1 MRKITILLL
10 AFLFCSLTFLS
21 AQDKIYRQNGKIV
34 EAKIIEVGSSEI
46 KYKEFNNP
54 NGPIYVLET
63 DRIKK
68 IVYENGKEERFED
81 NLKDPERYEGQLKKA
96 LKINFFSP
104 LYGYTEIGFEKS
116 TGVGKGYEFSVGFI
130 GLGKSER
137 IDWYY
142 NQVGTAKKGQG
153 GAFISAGYKFGKLP
167 SFVLFGKTKMSHIM
181 QGTYAKPIL
190 YIGHYKENQ
199 VIEKGNSTYEVGKQ
213 NVTFG
218 ALQIE
223 IGKQWVFGDKV
234 VLDFYYGLGYGI
246 DNKEET
252 YQPFNPGYNYYDE
265 ATAFNYANARAGK
278 SPGLSATFGL
288 KLGLLLK

>member
-1 MRKITILLL
+1 MKKIQLLI
-10 AFLFCSLTFLS
+10 ACLFCSVTFLF

-34 EAKIIEVGSSEI
+34 EAKIIEISASEI

-54 NGPIYVLET
+54 DGPIYVLET

-68 IVYENGKEERFED
+68 IVYENGKEEKFED
-81 NLKDPERYEGQLKKA
+81 NLKDPERYTGQLKKA

-104 LYGYTEIGFEKS
+104 LYGYTEIGLEKS

-142 NQVGTAKKGQG
+142 NQVGTAKKGQT

-167 SFVLFGKTKMSHIM
+167 SFILFGKTKMSHIM

-199 VIEKGNSTYEVGKQ
+199 IVEKGNSTYEVGKQ

-218 ALQIE
+218 ALKIE
-223 IGKQWVFGDKV
+223 IGKQWVFADKV
-234 VLDFYYGLGYGI
+234 VLDLYYGLGYGI
-246 DNKEET
+246 DNKEDT
-252 YQPFNPGYNYYDE
+252 YQALNPSYDYYDD
-265 ATAFNYANARAGK
+265 ASAFNYANARLGK
-278 SPGLSATFGL
+278 SPGLSASFGL

>member
-1 MRKITILLL
+1 MREITLLL
-10 AFLFCSLTFLS
+10 TCLCSLTFLF

-34 EAKIIEVGSSEI
+34 EAKIIEVSSSEI
-46 KYKEFNNP
+46 KYKEFSNP

-142 NQVGTAKKGQG
+142 NQVGTTKKEPGRC
-153 GAFISAGYKFGKLP
+153 IYFGW
-167 SFVLFGKTKMSHIM
+167 I
-181 QGTYAKPIL
+181 
-190 YIGHYKENQ
+190 
-199 VIEKGNSTYEVGKQ
+199 
-213 NVTFG
+213 
-218 ALQIE
+218 
-223 IGKQWVFGDKV
+223 
-234 VLDFYYGLGYGI
+234 
-246 DNKEET
+246 
-252 YQPFNPGYNYYDE
+252 
-265 ATAFNYANARAGK
+265 
-278 SPGLSATFGL
+278 
-288 KLGLLLK
+288 

>member
-1 MRKITILLL
+1 MKKIQLLI
-10 AFLFCSLTFLS
+10 ACLFCSVTFLF

-34 EAKIIEVGSSEI
+34 EAKIIEISASEI

-54 NGPIYVLET
+54 DGPIYVLET

-68 IVYENGKEERFED
+68 IVYENGKEDKFED
-81 NLKDPERYEGQLKKA
+81 NLKDPERYTGQLKKA

-116 TGVGKGYEFSVGFI
+116 TGVGKGFELSVGFI

-142 NQVGTAKKGQG
+142 NQVGSVKKSQA
-153 GAFISAGYKFGKLP
+153 GAFISGGYKFGKMP
-167 SFVLFGKTKMSHIM
+167 SFILFGKTKMSHIM
-181 QGTYAKPIL
+181 QGTYVRPIL
-190 YIGHYKENQ
+190 YLGHYKENQ
-199 VIEKGNSTYEVGKQ
+199 IQEKGNSIYEVGKQ

-223 IGKQWVFGDKV
+223 LGKQWVFGDKV
-234 VLDFYYGLGYGI
+234 LLDFYYGFGYGI
-246 DNKEET
+246 DNKEDT
-252 YQPFNPGYNYYDE
+252 YQSYNNGYDYYDD
-265 ATAFNYANARAGK
+265 ASAFNYANARLGK
-278 SPGLSATFGL
+278 SPGLSASFGL
-288 KLGLLLK
+288 KFGLLLK

>member
-1 MRKITILLL
+1 MKKFQLLL
-10 AFLFCSLTFLS
+10 VLLFCSTVCLV

-34 EAKIIEVGSSEI
+34 EAKIIEVGSAEI
-46 KYKEFNNP
+46 KYRVFNDP

-81 NLKDPERYEGQLKKA
+81 NLKDPERYAGQLKKA
-96 LKINFFSP
+96 IKLNFFSP

-116 TGVGKGYEFSVGFI
+116 TGAGKGFEVSVGFI
-130 GLGKSER
+130 GLGKSETM
-137 IDWYY
+137 DWYS
-142 NQVGTAKKGQG
+142 GTNMAVKRKQA
-153 GAFISAGYKFGKLP
+153 GAFISGGYKFGKLP

-190 YIGHYKENQ
+190 YAGHYSENQ
-199 VIEKGNSTYEVGKQ
+199 VQYKGNTTYEVAKQ
-213 NVTFG
+213 QVTFG

-223 IGKQWVFGDKV
+223 IGKQWVFNDKV
-234 VLDFYYGLGYGI
+234 LLDIYYGFGYGV
-246 DNKEET
+246 DNKEDSFKDFT
-252 YQPFNPGYNYYDE
+252 IGYDNY
-265 ATAFNYANARAGK
+265 ANTSAFNYANARLGK
-278 SPGLSATFGL
+278 SPGLSASFGL

>member
-1 MRKITILLL
+1 MRKITLLL
-10 AFLFCSLTFLS
+10 TCLCSLTFLF

-46 KYKEFNNP
+46 KYKEFSNP

-142 NQVGTAKKGQG
+142 NQVGTTKKSQG
-153 GAFISAGYKFGKLP
+153 GAFISGGYKFGKLP
-167 SFVLFGKTKMSHIM
+167 SFVLFGKTRMSHIM

-190 YIGHYKENQ
+190 YIGYYKENQ
-199 VIEKGNSTYEVGKQ
+199 IVEKGNSTYEIGKQ

-223 IGKQWVFGDKV
+223 IGKQWVFADKV
-234 VLDFYYGLGYGI
+234 VLDLYYGLGYGI
-246 DNKEET
+246 DNKEDT
-252 YQPFNPGYNYYDE
+252 YQALNPGYDYYDD
-265 ATAFNYANARAGK
+265 ASAFNYANARLGK
-278 SPGLSATFGL
+278 SPGLSASFGL